1 MCGIVGILHFSS
13 APVEKDTVRK
23 MCASM
28 VHRGPDDEG
37 IYIAD
42 GIGLG
47 HRRLS
52 VIDLVSGHQPLA
64 NREKTIWITYN
75 GEIYN
80 YVELR
85 RRLIGLGHQFVTESD
100 TEVIVHAYEQFGEE
114 CPKYLKGMFAF
125 AIWDSRRQRF
135 FLARD
140 RIGKKPLFYHH
151 GRGIFAFASEVKA
164 LLCHPEL
171 PCEIL
176 PSALPHYFTFG
187 YAPSPHTYYRGIL
200 ELPPAHTL
208 TVEVSGR
215 IDLRRYWDLDF
226 FPRMGRGPT
235 VEEAAREIR
244 ELLAE
249 AVRKRLVAD
258 VPLGVFLSGGID
270 STIVV
275 GLMRQLMQRPVK
287 TFSIGFAGDKTFDET
302 SYSRLVA
309 SHFRTDHTE
318 FIVEPKAIDL
328 IEPLVWYHD
337 GPFGDSSA
345 IPTYILAQLTR
356 DHVTVALNGD
366 GGDELFAGYLRFYAT
381 ILAERI
387 PKLLLQLGKKTISLL
402 PEPTNYHHWL
412 RRAQRFLHCAS
423 YPFFDR
429 FSNWISLFND
439 DLPLLLRPEVFSDL
453 SSTGISYHSEVVDRT
468 VSFTPLSKL
477 LYLNVRTYLYQ
488 DLLVKMDRTT
498 MAHGLEA
505 RSPFLDQDLMEYTA
519 ALPDHMKLMRGVTKY
534 ILRRAFSDLIPKKIL
549 TRGKRGFGVP
559 LGAWFRGEL
568 RDYLH
573 DLLLASDSKLK
584 DYLNNAYVRQIVQ
597 EHMQG
602 KRDHGQRL
610 WAILTFEVWLRTLQ
624 QWSVVSE
631 APVLSSQSFK
641 TLGALRE

>member
-1 MCGIVGILHFSS
+1 MRMSNLGRIVPNTLKVCLPLLSGIRVGN
-13 APVEKDTVRK
+13 A
-23 MCASM
+23 
-28 VHRGPDDEG
+28 
-37 IYIAD
+37 
-42 GIGLG
+42 
-47 HRRLS
+47 
-52 VIDLVSGHQPLA
+52 
-64 NREKTIWITYN
+64 
-75 GEIYN
+75 
-80 YVELR
+80 
-85 RRLIGLGHQFVTESD
+85 
-100 TEVIVHAYEQFGEE
+100 
-114 CPKYLKGMFAF
+114 
-125 AIWDSRRQRF
+125 F

-140 RIGKKPLFYHH
+140 RIGKKPLFYYH
-151 GRGIFAFASEVKA
+151 GGGLFAFASELKA
-164 LLCHPEL
+164 LLRHPEIS
-171 PCEIL
+171 CEIL
-176 PSALPHYFTFG
+176 TSALPYYFTFG
-187 YAPSPHTYYRGIL
+187 YAPSPHTFYRRIL
-200 ELPPAHTL
+200 ELFPAHVL
-208 TVEVSGR
+208 MVDASGQM
-215 IDLRRYWDLDF
+215 DLKRYWDLDF
-226 FPRMGRGPT
+226 SPRIGRSPT
-235 VEEAAREIR
+235 LEEAAMGVR
-244 ELLAE
+244 ELLTK

-258 VPLGVFLSGGID
+258 VPLGAFLSGGID
-270 STIVV
+270 SSIVV
-275 GLMRQLMQRPVK
+275 GLMSQLMQRPVK

-302 SYSRLVA
+302 SYARLVA

-345 IPTYILAQLTR
+345 IPTYIVAQLTR

-387 PKLLLQLGKKTISLL
+387 PGLLLQFGEKVLSVV
-402 PEPTNYHHWL
+402 PEPANYHHWL

-429 FSNWISLFND
+429 YSHWITLFND
-439 DLPLLLRPEVFSDL
+439 DLHLLLRPEVSAGLPSMSVSFPQ
-453 SSTGISYHSEVVDRT
+453 EVLDRT
-468 VSFTPLSKL
+468 VSVSPLSKL
-477 LYLNVRTYLYQ
+477 LYLNMRTYLYQ

-519 ALPDHMKLMRGVTKY
+519 TLPDHMKLRRGVTKY
-534 ILRRAFSDLIPKKIL
+534 ILRRAFSELIPAKVL

-584 DYLNNAYVRQIVQ
+584 AYLNNAYVRQMVQ

-610 WAILTFEVWLRTLQ
+610 WAILTLEVWLRRQQ
-624 QWSVVSE
+624 QWSTLSE
-631 APVLSSQSFK
+631 APVVSLQSFK
-641 TLGALRE
+641 ALGALRK

>member
-1 MCGIVGILHFSS
+1 MCGIVGLLNFDA
-13 APVEKDTVRK
+13 APVEEDIVRK
-23 MCASM
+23 MCASL

-37 IYIAD
+37 IYIAA

-52 VIDLVSGHQPLA
+52 VIDLVSGHQPLS
-64 NREKTIWITYN
+64 NKEKTIWITYN

-85 RRLIGLGHQFVTESD
+85 SQLIGLDHQFVTESD
-100 TEVIVHAYEQFGEE
+100 TEVIIHAYEEFGEN

-125 AIWDSRRQRF
+125 AIWDSRRRRF

-140 RIGKKPLFYHH
+140 RVGKKPLFYHH
-151 GRGIFAFASEVKA
+151 GRSIFAFASEIKA
-164 LLCHPEL
+164 LLLHPSI
-171 PCEIL
+171 PCDI
-176 PSALPHYFTFG
+176 SISTIPHYFTFG
-187 YAPSPHTYYRGIL
+187 YAPSPHTFYRGIL

-215 IDLRRYWDLDF
+215 MDLRRYWDLDF
-226 FPRMGRGPT
+226 SPRIGRSPT
-235 VEEAAREIR
+235 LEEAAIGVRD
-244 ELLAE
+244 LLTK

-270 STIVV
+270 SSIVV
-275 GLMRQLMQRPVK
+275 GIMSQLMQRPVK
-287 TFSIGFAGDKTFDET
+287 TFSIGFTGDKNFDET
-302 SYSRLVA
+302 SYARLVA
-309 SHFRTDHTE
+309 SHFGTDHSE

-337 GPFGDSSA
+337 GPFGNSSA
-345 IPTYILAQLTR
+345 IPTYIVAQLTR
-356 DHVTVALNGD
+356 EHVTVALNGD

-381 ILAERI
+381 ILAENM
-387 PKLLLQLGKKTISLL
+387 PSLLLRFGEKVLAVF
-402 PEPTNYHHWL
+402 PEPANYHHWL
-412 RRAQRFLHCAS
+412 RRAQRFLRCAS
-423 YPFFDR
+423 FPFLDR

-439 DLPLLLRPEVFSDL
+439 DLPLLLRPEIFSEL
-453 SSTGISYHSEVVDRT
+453 PSFGISYHSEVVART

-477 LYLNVRTYLYQ
+477 LYINMRTYLYQ

-519 ALPDHMKLMRGVTKY
+519 TLPDHMKLRRGVTKY
-534 ILRRAFSDLIPKKIL
+534 LLRQAFSELIPAKVL

-584 DYLNNAYVRQIVQ
+584 DYLNNAYVRQLVQ
-597 EHMQG
+597 EHMKG
-602 KRDHGQRL
+602 RRDHGQRL
-610 WAILTFEVWLRTLQ
+610 WAILTFEVWLRLLS
-624 QWSVVSE
+624 QWNSVSE
-631 APVLSSQSFK
+631 RPVRGCANVS
-641 TLGALRE
+641 